1 MRILKLSLMLLSLG
15 VFIMSAPLSA
25 RADEWNKATKLTF
38 NRPVEVPGMILGPG
52 TYVFRLAD
60 LSDRH
65 VVQIFNADESH
76 LYEDVLAIPAYR
88 EILTDKTVVTFEERA
103 KGAPEAIATWFY
115 PGDNDGEE
123 FVYPKA
129 VPQVASLTTVNPAAS
144 PATRMKPA
152 ATEQQVNKPAVQ
164 PAVAAAPE
172 TEPVA
177 VAQNST
183 PAKPTTTPVA
193 APSPA
198 PAQKHAAKNLPKTA
212 SPMPTLILIG
222 LLSLGGSTRIRLLS
236 KRAA

>member
-15 VFIMSAPLSA
+15 VFIMSAPMSA

-52 TYVFRLAD
+52 TYVFKLAD
-60 LSDRH
+60 LSDRN

-88 EILTDKTVVTFEERA
+88 ETLTDKAVVIFEERA
-103 KGAPEAIATWFY
+103 KGAPEAVATWFY
-115 PGDNDGEE
+115 PGDNYGEE

-129 VPQVASLTTVNPAAS
+129 APQVASLTTVNPAAS

-152 ATEQQVNKPAVQ
+152 APEQQVNKPAVQ
-164 PAVAAAPE
+164 PAAAAAPE
-172 TEPVA
+172 TEPVV

-183 PAKPTTTPVA
+183 PAKPSATPAA

-198 PAQKHAAKNLPKTA
+198 PAQKHAAKKLPKTA

-222 LLSLGGSTRIRLLS
+222 LLSLGGSAGIRLLS
-236 KRAA
+236 KRSA

>member
-25 RADEWNKATKLTF
+25 RADEWNKATTMTF

-52 TYVFRLAD
+52 TYVFKLAD
-60 LSDRH
+60 LSDRN

-76 LYEDVLAIPAYR
+76 LYEDVLSIPAYR
-88 EILTDKTVVTFEERA
+88 ENVTDKTVVTFEERA

-115 PGDNDGEE
+115 PGDNYGEE

-144 PATRMKPA
+144 AATRMKPA
-152 ATEQQVNKPAVQ
+152 APEQQVNKPAVQ
-164 PAVAAAPE
+164 PAVAAASE
-172 TEPVA
+172 TEPVV

-183 PAKPTTTPVA
+183 PAKPAATPAA

-198 PAQKHAAKNLPKTA
+198 PAQKQAANKLPKTA
-212 SPMPTLILIG
+212 SPMPSLILIG
-222 LLSLGGSTRIRLLS
+222 LLSLGGSAGIRLLS
-236 KRAA
+236 KRSA

>member
-1 MRILKLSLMLLSLG
+1 MRILKLSSMLLSLG
-15 VFIMSAPLSA
+15 VFIMSAPMSA

-52 TYVFRLAD
+52 TYVFKLAD
-60 LSDRH
+60 LSDRN

-88 EILTDKTVVTFEERA
+88 ETLTDEAVVTFEERA

-115 PGDNDGEE
+115 PGDNYGEE

-144 PATRMKPA
+144 PVTRMKPA
-152 ATEQQVNKPAVQ
+152 APEQQVNKPAVQ
-164 PAVAAAPE
+164 PAVAAAPA
-172 TEPVA
+172 TEPVV

-183 PAKPTTTPVA
+183 PAKPTATPAA

-198 PAQKHAAKNLPKTA
+198 PAQKHAAKKLPKTA

-222 LLSLGGSTRIRLLS
+222 LLSLGGSAGIRLLS
-236 KRAA
+236 KRSA

>member
-25 RADEWNKATKLTF
+25 RADEWNKTTKLTF

-52 TYVFRLAD
+52 TYVFKLAD
-60 LSDRH
+60 LSDRN
-65 VVQIFNADESH
+65 VVQIFNADETH

-88 EILTDKTVVTFEERA
+88 QTLTDKTVVTFEERA

-115 PGDNDGEE
+115 PDDNYGEE

-129 VPQVASLTTVNPAAS
+129 VPQVASLTTVSPAA
-144 PATRMKPA
+144 PLATRMKPA
-152 ATEQQVNKPAVQ
+152 APEQQVNKPAVQ
-164 PAVAAAPE
+164 PAAAAAPK
-172 TEPVA
+172 TEPVE

-183 PAKPTTTPVA
+183 PAKPAATTA
-193 APSPA
+193 AVPSPA
-198 PAQKHAAKNLPKTA
+198 PAQKQPAKKLPKTA

-222 LLSLGGSTRIRLLS
+222 LLSLGGSAGIRLLS

>member
-1 MRILKLSLMLLSLG
+1 MRIFKLFLMLLALG

-25 RADEWNKATKLTF
+25 RADEWTKATKLTF

-60 LSDRH
+60 LSDRN

-88 EILTDKTVVTFEERA
+88 ETLTDKTVVTFEERA

-115 PGDNDGEE
+115 PGDNYGEE

-144 PATRMKPA
+144 LATRMKPA
-152 ATEQQVNKPAVQ
+152 APEQQVHKPAVQ
-164 PAVAAAPE
+164 PAVAEAPE
-172 TEPVA
+172 TEPVV

-183 PAKPTTTPVA
+183 PVKPTATTAA

-198 PAQKHAAKNLPKTA
+198 PAQNQAAKNLPKTA
-212 SPMPTLILIG
+212 SPMPMLILIG
-222 LLSLGGSTRIRLLS
+222 LLSLGASAGIRVLS
-236 KRAA
+236 KKSA

>member
-15 VFIMSAPLSA
+15 VFIVSAPLSA
-25 RADEWNKATKLTF
+25 RADEWTKTTKLTF

-60 LSDRH
+60 LSDRN

-88 EILTDKTVVTFEERA
+88 ETLTDKTVVTFEERA

-115 PGDNDGEE
+115 PGDNYGEE
-123 FVYPKA
+123 FVYPKV
-129 VPQVASLTTVNPAAS
+129 VPQVASLTTVSPAAS

-152 ATEQQVNKPAVQ
+152 APEQQVHKPAAQ

-172 TEPVA
+172 PVE

-183 PAKPTTTPVA
+183 PAKPTVTPAA

-198 PAQKHAAKNLPKTA
+198 PAQKHAAKKLPKTA

-222 LLSLGGSTRIRLLS
+222 LLSLGGSAGIRVLS
-236 KRAA
+236 KKSA

>member
-15 VFIMSAPLSA
+15 VFIMSAALSA

-60 LSDRH
+60 LSDRN

-88 EILTDKTVVTFEERA
+88 QTLTDKTVVTFEERA
-103 KGAPEAIATWFY
+103 KGAPGAIATWFY
-115 PGDNDGEE
+115 PGDNYGEE

-129 VPQVASLTTVNPAAS
+129 VPQVASLTTVQPAAS
-144 PATRMKPA
+144 LATRPKPA
-152 ATEQQVNKPAVQ
+152 APEQQVNTPAAQ
-164 PAVAAAPE
+164 PAVAAAPK
-172 TEPVA
+172 TDLVA

-183 PAKPTTTPVA
+183 PVRPA
-193 APSPA
+193 AIRAASPSPA
-198 PAQKHAAKNLPKTA
+198 PAQKQAANKLPKTA
-212 SPMPTLILIG
+212 SPMPTLILMGI
-222 LLSLGGSTRIRLLS
+222 LSLGGSAGIRLLS
-236 KRAA
+236 KRSA